1 MPLDPQRATKPLRKA
16 HKALGHP
23 ARSLTPEG
31 VHALRTQCYRIKSIL
46 RAFALDEERDGAQ
59 LLRAIEPVRKRA
71 GKVRDA
77 DVLTGLAASLSE
89 GSGSESLIQ
98 VMEDLGVRHER
109 FADKLEKTL
118 YAERR
123 EARRRLKTFMKWM
136 KGELTAPNSEAADSW
151 RRYAVARA
159 IDLSS
164 ELDEWPALHA
174 ENLHPFRLKV
184 KELRYVL
191 QLSSDS
197 DHRVIDAL
205 GEVKD
210 AIGEWH
216 DWSELEA
223 VVVKVLEDKGRSP
236 LSKQIAAVVRS
247 KLKHALTLATRLR
260 RNYFDAAQAR
270 HNTRTM
276 RRATI
281 KAPVLEAA
289 ARMAA

>member
-1 MPLDPQRATKPLRKA
+1 MPLDPQRAIKPLRKA
-16 HKALGHP
+16 HQALGHP

-46 RAFALDEERDGAQ
+46 RAFALEEERDGAR

-77 DVLTGLAASLSE
+77 DVLTGLAASLPD
-89 GSGSESLIQ
+89 GSGNESLIQ
-98 VMEDLGVRHER
+98 VMEALGARHER
-109 FADKLEKTL
+109 CAGKLEKTL
-118 YAERR
+118 DSERR
-123 EARRRLKTFMKWM
+123 EARRRLKSCMKWM
-136 KGELTAPNSEAADSW
+136 KAELAATHSDTADSW

-159 IDLSS
+159 IELSS
-164 ELDEWPALHA
+164 ELDEWPALRID
-174 ENLHPFRLKV
+174 NLHPFRLKV

-216 DWSELEA
+216 DWSELKA
-223 VVVKVLEDKGRSP
+223 VVMKVLDDKGQSP
-236 LSKQIAAVVRS
+236 LSKQIAQVIRS
-247 KLKHALTLATRLR
+247 KLRHALMLATRLR
-260 RNYFDAAQAR
+260 GDYFDAADVG
-270 HNTRTM
+270 HNARTM
-276 RRATI
+276 RRARI

-289 ARMAA
+289 AKMAA

>member
-1 MPLDPQRATKPLRKA
+1 MPLDPQRAIKPLRKA

-31 VHALRTQCYRIKSIL
+31 VHALRTQCYRIKSML
-46 RAFALDEERDGAQ
+46 RAFALEDEREGAQ
-59 LLRAIEPVRKRA
+59 LLRALEPVRKRA

-77 DVLTGLAASLSE
+77 DVLTGLAASLSN
-89 GSGSESLIQ
+89 GSGSESLIE
-98 VMEDLGVRHER
+98 VMEHLGVRHAR
-109 FADKLEKTL
+109 FASRLEKTL
-118 YAERR
+118 NSERR
-123 EARRRLKTFMKWM
+123 EARRRLKAVMKWF
-136 KGELTAPNSEAADSW
+136 KSELAAPNSDAADSW

-164 ELDEWPALHA
+164 ELDEWPALRA
-174 ENLHPFRLKV
+174 DNLHPFRLKV

-197 DHRVIDAL
+197 DHRVIDSL
-205 GEVKD
+205 GKVKD

-216 DWSELEA
+216 DWSELNS
-223 VVVKVLEDKGRSP
+223 VVMKVLDNKGRSP
-236 LSKQIAAVVRS
+236 LSKQITAVVRS

-260 RNYFDAAQAR
+260 SDYFDAAQVR
-270 HNTRTM
+270 HNAGTM